1 MNTTGF
7 ASSFADAA
15 DVRAFRRAK
24 ARGLSDQ
31 EAFQFGDNGVGCFGD
46 DVTTLKIPFVAVP
59 PDDMIERWGSVKA
72 AKHKRVLVTIHGET
86 KECVVGDRMPW
97 RKNIRNR
104 AVIDLAPGAQAA
116 FGLKPPFMV
125 KASWKWKEA

>member
-24 ARGLSDQ
+24 AKGMTDE
-31 EAFQFGDNGVGCFGD
+31 EAFKYGDNGVGCFGG

-72 AKHKRVLVTIHGET
+72 AKHKPVLVTIAGVT
-86 KECVVGDRMPW
+86 RQCVVGDRMPW

-125 KASWKWKEA
+125 KASWKWA